1 MRSQVHV
8 VLEVVEVVTHQVGDD
23 AILLHQLLLQLSNT
37 TLGGMELLL
46 QGLNPSQLLGL
57 HDHRIVHAVHPIFG
71 LLKSVSYGNSH

>member
-1 MRSQVHV
+1 MHSQAHV

-23 AILLHQLLLQLSNT
+23 AILLHQLLLQLSNM
-37 TLGGMELLL
+37 TLRGMELLL

-57 HDHRIVHAVHPIFG
+57 HDHHIVHTVHPIFG